1 MNYKIWDKQEKI
13 NNVEAS
19 YFIDSLN
26 IRDTDGVFLI
36 LDTQDN
42 VQAIEIDRIIKGVY
56 ELDSNLTTEE
66 VAKEYIRIKE
76 EEKIQS
82 QNFIDLQTEM
92 SERVISLEKEN
103 DQLKTKIQ
111 EQEDITLS
119 SMLSQTEMFEMML
132 NFAPNNISLDNTN
145 TLLNMKKIYS
155 ILIKKGIKNIDEV
168 PMIIKNKMSDIIANA
183 ISPLD
188 SKINK

>member
-132 NFAPNNISLDNTN
+132 NFAPNNISSDNTN

>member
-92 SERVISLEKEN
+92 SERIISLEKEN